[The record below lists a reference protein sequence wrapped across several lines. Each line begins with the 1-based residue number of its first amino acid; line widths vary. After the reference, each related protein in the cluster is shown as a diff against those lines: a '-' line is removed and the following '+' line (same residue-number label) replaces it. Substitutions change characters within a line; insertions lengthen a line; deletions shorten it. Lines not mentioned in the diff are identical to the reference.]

1 MNIQDIESIKYFL
14 KSNPKHSIDVIDY
27 EINKALE
34 KKLKYADLLSK
45 YGSLE
50 ELISLYRSKGVSR
63 LFIQKFKPNGTSNL
77 RVDKPRQVALENT
90 KNLVVNETATNGA
103 IVEPTLAPAVST
115 YPTSV
120 VNQQQML
127 GMNGSFGMNASE
139 LISLHTKARILQELE
154 KQNEELKETSKKLIR
169 KNEELVDENRKL
181 QTELMFSKERNEL
194 EILKL
199 KLEDKPAIEPETLK
213 ALLDVGKNIVP
224 AIIQKQSASASVT
237 PGMNASYVNLS
248 EIKQGLISM
257 VSSKE
262 FTDQQTNDLVLLAIG
277 QQQNTEFAKE
287 LSDLV
292 VKYNLKELI

>member
-14 KSNPKHSIDVIDY
+14 QSNPKHSIDVIDY
-27 EINKALE
+27 ELNKALE

-103 IVEPTLAPAVST
+103 RVEPTLAPAVST

-127 GMNGSFGMNASE
+127 GMNGSFGMNSP
-139 LISLHTKARILQELE
+139 
-154 KQNEELKETSKKLIR
+154 
-169 KNEELVDENRKL
+169 
-181 QTELMFSKERNEL
+181 F
-194 EILKL
+194 
-199 KLEDKPAIEPETLK
+199 
-213 ALLDVGKNIVP
+213 
-224 AIIQKQSASASVT
+224 
-237 PGMNASYVNLS
+237 
-248 EIKQGLISM
+248 
-257 VSSKE
+257 VS
-262 FTDQQTNDLVLLAIG
+262 
-277 QQQNTEFAKE
+277 
-287 LSDLV
+287 
-292 VKYNLKELI
+292 